1 MNQSKT
7 TDIIVSLA
15 QEYNN
20 KSFIAKDPISF
31 PHRFTEKK
39 DIEIS
44 SLVSSW
50 IAYGNRKAILQ
61 TLNTLHQD
69 FEKVSN
75 SPFSFIK
82 NRDFAQYK
90 DNNTCLYRFYKWNDY
105 YNLCQ
110 RLYEIYIEQGFASLE
125 DKLDCMISKPEN
137 TATFSDVLLAL
148 INIFSGIT
156 GIPKDDSSACKRLC
170 MLLRW
175 LVRDDKIVDFGIWHI
190 LSPKDLVIPLDTHVF
205 QMSKTLELTQRN
217 TASMATAMEI
227 TQSLKTIFPQ
237 DPTKADFALF
247 GYGVANDNK
256 I

>member
-20 KSFIAKDPISF
+20 KEFIAKDPISF

-61 TLNTLHQD
+61 TLNTLHKD

-105 YNLCQ
+105 
-110 RLYEIYIEQGFASLE
+110 
-125 DKLDCMISKPEN
+125 
-137 TATFSDVLLAL
+137 
-148 INIFSGIT
+148 
-156 GIPKDDSSACKRLC
+156 
-170 MLLRW
+170 
-175 LVRDDKIVDFGIWHI
+175 
-190 LSPKDLVIPLDTHVF
+190 
-205 QMSKTLELTQRN
+205 
-217 TASMATAMEI
+217 
-227 TQSLKTIFPQ
+227 
-237 DPTKADFALF
+237 
-247 GYGVANDNK
+247 
-256 I
+256 